1 MCFMVMLLFDVEFIE
16 NLVKIVCF
24 GNMYVECISVMLI
37 FLVMIEIYDFSYCF
51 VIFIFLECKVLW
63 LLGKGWGINQIVLL
77 FKKSNKIIS
86 V

>member
-1 MCFMVMLLFDVEFIE
+1 MVLCFWYFQVVELFMCFMVMLLFDVEFIE

-63 LLGKGWGINQIVLL
+63 LLGKGWGIN
-77 FKKSNKIIS
+77 
-86 V
+86 

>member
-1 MCFMVMLLFDVEFIE
+1 MCFMAMLLFDVEFIE

-37 FLVMIEIYDFSYCF
+37 FSVMIEIYDFSYRF

-63 LLGKGWGINQIVLL
+63 LLGKGWGIN
-77 FKKSNKIIS
+77 
-86 V
+86 